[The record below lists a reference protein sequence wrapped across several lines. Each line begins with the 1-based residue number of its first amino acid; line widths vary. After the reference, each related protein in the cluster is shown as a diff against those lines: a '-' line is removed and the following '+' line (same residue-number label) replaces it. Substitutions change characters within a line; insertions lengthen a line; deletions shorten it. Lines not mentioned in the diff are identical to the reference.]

1 MVVGIGRVGG
11 RGAWPEDSQQQSLQF
26 IYTLLLI
33 LAKATYS
40 WCFIHSLFLC
50 KNLNA
55 ACADFSRFVKN
66 FLCLLFSKAGLK
78 RLLNTREPFNPI
90 QDGPFWG
97 RSRMGGGAKR
107 LPSLKSV
114 THILQRWH
122 SYILPKE
129 DPPKI
134 LITLAHLLSSADI
147 NIFLSEISKFCY
159 IRKYKHRLHFGK
171 NL

>member
-11 RGAWPEDSQQQSLQF
+11 RGAWPEDSLQQNLQF

-114 THILQRWH
+114 THILQRWTWH
-122 SYILPKE
+122 SYTLPKE
-129 DPPKI
+129 DKKI
-134 LITLAHLLSSADI
+134 YESRDTPLEFCWHQHFFIG
-147 NIFLSEISKFCY
+147 NQQVFLYQKIQ
-159 IRKYKHRLHFGK
+159 I
-171 NL
+171 